1 MGRIKIILDQLEEV
15 REQYEIAMNVT
26 EDVISKAREDLN
38 SMAEEVWEGEDG
50 DMARDLFGDLVY
62 KEMPETWKHI
72 DASNEAIKKAQKKA
86 YEAKN
91 YCNDFPKIFKGGE
104 PSEGNQSPCSG
115 DLLCDPGSCA
125 ELKHNMANAGQ
136 NAANLKSRIKEVADI
151 LSQLETSEAKF
162 NYTSYTQPIIE
173 QAQDVEDYTRNF
185 NEDLTKYE
193 AKVNEL
199 DSTLSKELLAAV
211 PETVEKPFDP
221 SCLLGEDTIHMQ
233 GGDIINTLEEHNSID
248 IGSKL
253 SDAQLENILA
263 MLFDKKDIDVS
274 GLSEEDLGMAF
285 ITLPEE
291 KKKAVLFEMGYTK
304 EQIDSILE
312 SYKGHKSTAAGTDFG
327 RTLVEKITDKYGNPF
342 DRLGNEE
349 KDSKS
354 ESSGTKPG
362 QNNNAVYTSAELND
376 VTIAGGGATPEQVQ
390 EWVETGDT
398 ESMNEYI
405 EETSQ
410 NVDQWDE
417 YKAANLA
424 AIYEWSLQSGNTEVA
439 ENFARHFQIVSEDSK
454 PYNGTGS
461 LQIHT
466 FTMNADALDAIY
478 NSFPKSD
485 NNEIRDSLEELKKAS
500 GNYYVAIDPWGT
512 EAYIGNMKATLNDDH
527 QIQFSYDEQNGKNIV
542 VATSAHSI
550 LDDTPSY
557 VIDYWIDSKD
567 KDKLCAYIEATPD
580 DDNNWDSARATNLGH
595 IWVDSISNSGNE
607 DILETFVDHF
617 VIDDNPEDGD
627 YMYPYKMN
635 TSALGAIYQTIDKNK
650 NGEAYWTLVRIGNRK
665 DFDYDST
672 HQDKDNCFTVEATKD
687 GNYIFSFTVG
697 PVDNTHIAKITS
709 ADITKQININNLEA
723 NVFNYET
730 NTKGESGF
738 DDLYYFLS
746 LICTDDDLEM
756 VTKLA
761 EASQKVTLSNY
772 NDNPYNEVFD
782 LINPNYISYT
792 GQVALFEYA
801 KHLFEGNLV
810 YDPDTGIIDIE
821 KTESALQDSLFEN
834 MLNSLLYN
842 EDDKIDNGQDY
853 RCDYLDILSAVGNSE
868 MKLIANESMR
878 NHYKNKNWS
887 MLKKDILTYD
897 LTSQV
902 AILFESYGDLL
913 HNNRD
918 INIELDNIKLI
929 DRDMDGV
936 KKTVSTMNDSAILA
950 DIKITDAKGNI
961 TEAHDFGAK
970 VYDGSLI
977 SVESDFAD
985 AYASEE
991 KKKQE
996 RANLILSTLVS
1007 LRFCFVSAGVGVAY
1021 TLGTAGLSTV
1031 QMVLEDDDDI
1041 NKAVA
1046 LINGG
1051 FIGYGEGGFNHA
1063 SEYAGGILSYE
1074 PKNANAALRQI
1085 MIEEK
1090 GYSAFQTDATNEAI
1104 LTNIDNHFNEDP
1116 DYYAKLYFVY
1126 TGHNISSKYN
1136 YDWDDLTA
1144 GELLDY
1150 QNDYEVIDN
1159 RYTWQAGLGVA
1170 CYDYAA
1176 ANMIMEGQG
1185 L

>member
-1 MGRIKIILDQLEEV
+1 MGRIKINLDQLEEV

-136 NAANLKSRIKEVADI
+136 NAANLKNRIKEVADI
-151 LSQLETSEAKF
+151 LSQLETPEAKF

-617 VIDDNPEDGD
+617 VIDVNPGD
-627 YMYPYKMN
+627 LGYEGDMPSYTMN
-635 TSALGAIYQTIDKNK
+635 TMALGTIYSTIDKNK
-650 NGEAYWTLVRIGNRK
+650 NGEAYWTLVRVANRR
-665 DFDYDST
+665 DFKHDYLYKT
-672 HQDKDNCFTVEATKD
+672 IDNCFDVTFTEDGHYKFSYYSGDVERP
-687 GNYIFSFTVG
+687 FTSS
-697 PVDNTHIAKITS
+697 ITS
-709 ADITKQININNLEA
+709 ADITEQINMYNLKT
-723 NVFNYET
+723 NVFKNSD
-730 NTKGESGF
+730 GEYSA
-738 DDLYYFLS
+738 DDLNDFLK
-746 LICTDDDLEM
+746 LICTDYDLEM
-756 VTKLA
+756 VKKLA
-761 EASQKVTLSNY
+761 EASIPISLANNT
-772 NDNPYNEVFD
+772 DNPFNVVFD
-782 LINPNYISYT
+782 ETDPNKISAT
-792 GQVALFEYA
+792 GDAALFKYA
-801 KHLFEGNLV
+801 KQLLKSNIV
-810 YDPDTGIIDIE
+810 YDNDSGKINVE
-821 KTESALQDSLFEN
+821 QTERNLKDSIFEN
-834 MLNSLLYN
+834 MLNSLLCKDE
-842 EDDKIDNGQDY
+842 EDCIYSDSDY
-853 RCDYLDILSAVGNSE
+853 RKDYLDII
-868 MKLIANESMR
+868 IANGIADMFLIETKDMVEDCLNNDIDGLKEDIISFDISSQVTVLLETFR
-878 NHYKNKNWS
+878 NLINKNNQELS
-887 MLKKDILTYD
+887 IQVDNLKL
-897 LTSQV
+897 
-902 AILFESYGDLL
+902 
-913 HNNRD
+913 NNS
-918 INIELDNIKLI
+918 K
-929 DRDMDGV
+929 
-936 KKTVSTMNDSAILA
+936 MNDATLFS
-950 DIKITDAKGNI
+950 DITITNLNTGENETI
-961 TEAHDFGAK
+961 IDFGCG
-970 VYDGSLI
+970 VFDGSKI
-977 SVESDFAD
+977 PNEKTKVAYYEHVESDPLLDLAISTAISLALCFATKEIGI
-985 AYASEE
+985 AYTLATSCYGL
-991 KKKQE
+991 
-996 RANLILSTLVS
+996 ANILSTS
-1007 LRFCFVSAGVGVAY
+1007 SDKP
-1021 TLGTAGLSTV
+1021 S
-1031 QMVLEDDDDI
+1031 DDLMTI
-1041 NKAVA
+1041 FY
-1046 LINGG
+1046 GSY
-1051 FIGYGEGGFNHA
+1051 IGYGPGGS
-1063 SEYAGGILSYE
+1063 SEDSIYAGGISAIIAQ
-1074 PKNANAALRQI
+1074 NANAALRQAMVI
-1085 MIEEK
+1085 AN
-1090 GYSAFQTDATNEAI
+1090 GYSALTDGDINTEDTTSN
-1104 LTNIDNHFNEDP
+1104 NIADGIKTDFKNKKADAA
-1116 DYYAKLYFVY
+1116 YYAKLYFVF
-1126 TGHNISSKYN
+1126 TGHNINDDYN
-1136 YDWDDLTA
+1136 YTWEDVEPDEIIA
-1144 GELLDY
+1144 Y
-1150 QNDYEVIDN
+1150 QNIYDNYDDDYKWDTVGDED
-1159 RYTWQAGLGVA
+1159 YF
-1170 CYDYAA
+1170 YDEKP
-1176 ANMIMEGQG
+1176 ANDIF
-1185 L
+1185 LN